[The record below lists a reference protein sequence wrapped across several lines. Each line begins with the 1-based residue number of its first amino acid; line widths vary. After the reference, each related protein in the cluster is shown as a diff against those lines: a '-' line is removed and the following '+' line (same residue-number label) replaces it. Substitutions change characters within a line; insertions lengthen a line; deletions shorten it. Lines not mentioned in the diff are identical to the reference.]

1 VRFAA
6 SALSSECASQ
16 RDIGMAHGSRI
27 CFLTLGSFTGL
38 EYLFQIDGTF
48 NFQRN
53 SIFTIKA
60 KYCGEAKCDNNISV
74 IQHTCPNI
82 FYLFFW
88 WWQETTLA
96 HLVCSIDF
104 LLHQQ

>member
-1 VRFAA
+1 MRLAA

-82 FYLFFW
+82 FLSVLLVVARNHFG
-88 WWQETTLA
+88 TLG
-96 HLVCSIDF
+96 VF
-104 LLHQQ
+104 N